1 MPFRITIRE
10 VEAPNMESK
19 EELAEAILKALGIMR
34 KESKSKAD
42 VKILLE
48 LLEYRKLDFPL
59 KPEEL
64 AMSAG
69 IKRSQVYEHLRK
81 YSEAGLIKKDAA
93 IVGGKIKKGYLLRD
107 KNLVKTLEKV
117 KLDIERQWS
126 EILKMA
132 ENLQELIR
140 REKIRRAMIQK

>member
-1 MPFRITIRE
+1 
-10 VEAPNMESK
+10 MESK
-19 EELAEAILKALGIMR
+19 EELAEAILKALGIIR

-42 VKILLE
+42 VRILLE

-64 AMSAG
+64 AMSVG
-69 IKRSQVYEHLRK
+69 IKRSQIYEHLRK
-81 YSEAGLIKKDAA
+81 FSEAGLIKKDAA
-93 IVGGKIKKGYLLRD
+93 VVGGKIKKGYLLRD

-132 ENLQELIR
+132 ELLQELIR
-140 REKIRRAMIQK
+140 REKIRRAMMQSK